1 MRRIIRDAFCGI
13 AGLLL
18 WALPAAGQIQV
29 GELSS
34 NLSGVV
40 SAGYSA
46 DYGNEIQSSHGLNF
60 GGNATA
66 SGYYYSPNFVSF
78 NLSPYYGQS
87 RANSDFQ
94 SISDS
99 SGVNFSSSIFSG
111 SHFPG
116 AISYAKAYNSEGQFA
131 VPGLPNFTTHGNS
144 DTFGINWSE
153 FLPDWPS
160 LTASFQMGNSQYS
173 VYGENSNGNS
183 NFHTFSLSSSY
194 SIAGFNLGA
203 SYQKGTSNAL
213 IPQVFQGE
221 QTGTI
226 TTDNSGFGVN
236 MSHRLPL
243 NGNFS
248 TNFYRSNIDT
258 DYLGYSY
265 KGNFDTAIAAV
276 AVQPTDKLHMAVT
289 ASYTDNLAG
298 ILFQSLLQSGNSLL
312 PANNLQSSNAWDLNG
327 TASYSLAPNLQL
339 QAQAD
344 RRIQSYLG
352 ETFGATSV
360 GGGATYT
367 HGLLGGSLNTGVS
380 VIDSVVDNS
389 SQNALGFSTSANYSR
404 RIGAWFVGGSFNY
417 AQNVSTLLITYTTS
431 YYNYSGNMRR
441 RFGNFN
447 WSAAASFGHSG
458 LTNLP
463 GTNSSSQGYTTGFG
477 WKQYVNLSANYA
489 KSNGLGLITG
499 AGIQP
504 LNLSP
509 LLPSDLITLYGGTS
523 YGAGLASTPLRKLT
537 VSATYSKS
545 LTNTV
550 NAGIGSSNEFRG
562 MNALLQYQFR
572 KMYLTGGYANLSQGF
587 SASGLPPAKISSFFL
602 GVTRWFNFF

>member
-1 MRRIIRDAFCGI
+1 VRRRIRDAFCGI

-29 GELSS
+29 GELST
-34 NLSGVV
+34 NLSGVI
-40 SAGYSA
+40 SAGYSG
-46 DYGNEIQSSHGLNF
+46 DFGNEMQSSHGLNL

-87 RANSDFQ
+87 RANSNFQ

-116 AISYAKAYNSEGQFA
+116 SISYAKAYNSEGQFA

-160 LTASFQMGNSQYS
+160 LTANFQTGNNQYS
-173 VYGENSNGNS
+173 VYGENSNGSS
-183 NFHTFSLSSSY
+183 NFHSFGLSSSY

-203 SYQKGTSNAL
+203 SYQKGASNS
-213 IPQVFQGE
+213 IVPQVFQGE

-226 TTDNSGFGVN
+226 TTDNSGYGVSA
-236 MSHRLPL
+236 SHKLPL

-248 TNFYRSNIDT
+248 TSFYRSNIDT

-265 KGNFDTAIAAV
+265 KGDFDTLVAAA
-276 AVQPTDKLHMAVT
+276 AVQPNDKLQMSVT
-289 ASYTDNLAG
+289 TSYTDNLAG
-298 ILFQSLLQSGNSLL
+298 ILFQSLLQSGNSLV
-312 PANNLQSSNAWDLNG
+312 PANSLESSHAWDLTG
-327 TASYSLAPNLQL
+327 GASYSLASNLQL

-344 RRIQSYLG
+344 RREQTYLG
-352 ETFGATSV
+352 DNFGATSFSAGV
-360 GGGATYT
+360 TYT
-367 HGLLGGSLNTGVS
+367 HGLLGGSLNTALS
-380 VIDSVVDNS
+380 VIDSMVDRSN
-389 SQNALGFSTSANYSR
+389 QNALGFATSASYNR
-404 RIGAWFVGGSFNY
+404 RIGPWFVGGSFNY

-431 YYNYSGNMRR
+431 YYSYSGNVRR
-441 RFGNFN
+441 RFGDFN
-447 WSAAASFGHSG
+447 WSAAANVGHSG

-463 GTNSSSQGYTTGFG
+463 GTNSNSQGYSTGFG
-477 WKQYVNLSANYA
+477 WKQYINLSANYA
-489 KSNGLGLITG
+489 KSNGIGLITG
-499 AGIQP
+499 GGILP
-504 LNLSP
+504 LNLP
-509 LLPSDLITLYGGTS
+509 PIIPSDLITLYGGTS
-523 YGAGLASTPLRKLT
+523 YGFSLGSTPLRKLT
-537 VSATYSKS
+537 VSASYSKS
-545 LTNTV
+545 SANTV
-550 NAGIGSSNEFRG
+550 NAGIGSSNQFEG
-562 MNALLQYQFR
+562 MNAQFQYQFR
-572 KMYLTGGYANLSQGF
+572 KMNLVGGYANLSQGF
-587 SASGLPPAKISSFFL
+587 SASGLPPANISSFFI

>member
-13 AGLLL
+13 AGLLF
-18 WALPAAGQIQV
+18 WVLPAAGQIQV

-46 DYGNEIQSSHGLNF
+46 DYGNEIQSSHGVSV

-87 RANSDFQ
+87 RANSNFQ

-99 SGVNFSSSIFSG
+99 SGVNFSSSIFNG

-116 AISYAKAYNSEGQFA
+116 SISYAKAYNSEGQFA

-160 LTASFQMGNSQYS
+160 LTANFQMGNNQYS
-173 VYGENSNGNS
+173 VYGENSNGSS
-183 NFHTFSLSSSY
+183 NFHSFGLSSSY
-194 SIAGFNLGA
+194 SIAGFNLAA
-203 SYQKGTSNAL
+203 SYQTGASNAL
-213 IPQVFQGE
+213 VPQVFQGQ

-226 TTDNSGFGVN
+226 TTDNSGYGLNV
-236 MSHRLPL
+236 SHKLPL
-243 NGNFS
+243 QGQFS
-248 TNFYRSNIDT
+248 TSFYRSNIDT

-265 KGNFDTAIAAV
+265 KGSFDTVV
-276 AVQPTDKLHMAVT
+276 ASAGVQPTDKLHMAVT
-289 ASYTDNLAG
+289 GSYTDNLAG
-298 ILFQSLLQSGNSLL
+298 IIFQSLLQSGSNLL
-312 PANNLQSSNAWDLNG
+312 PANDLQSSHAWDLNG

-339 QAQAD
+339 QAQVD
-344 RRIQSYLG
+344 RRDQTYLG
-352 ETFGATSV
+352 ESFGATSF
-360 GGGATYT
+360 GAGVTYA
-367 HGLLGGSLNTGVS
+367 HGLLGGSLNTGLS
-380 VIDSVVDNS
+380 LIDSMVDNS
-389 SQNALGFSTSANYSR
+389 SQNALGFSINTNYTR
-404 RIGAWFVGGSFNY
+404 RIGKWFVGGSFNY

-431 YYNYSGNMRR
+431 YYNYSGNVRR
-441 RFGNFN
+441 RFGSFN
-447 WSAAASFGHSG
+447 WSGAANFSHSG

-477 WKQYVNLSANYA
+477 WKQYINLNANYA
-489 KSNGLGLITG
+489 KSNGIGLITG
-499 AGIQP
+499 GGILP
-504 LNLSP
+504 LNLPP
-509 LLPSDLITLYGGTS
+509 LIPSDLITLYGGTS
-523 YGAGLASTPLRKLT
+523 YGVGLGSSPLRKLT
-537 VSATYSKS
+537 VSASYSKS
-545 LTNTV
+545 STNTL
-550 NAGIGSSNEFRG
+550 NAGIGSSNEFEG
-562 MNALLQYQFR
+562 MTALLQYQFR
-572 KMYLTGGYANLSQGF
+572 KMYLTGGYAHLSQGF